1 MAFHVQ
7 GLERHEQPNPYGY
20 DEAAKAQKQR
30 WLKELAD
37 LYPDVNALWREWV
50 YDLCVNTPPDE
61 LEAMK
66 RRVKARSH
74 WTVPPSYLVLWK
86 LPQMVSRVV

>member
-1 MAFHVQ
+1 MPVQ

-20 DEAAKAQKQR
+20 DEAATAQKQR

-37 LYPDVNALWREWV
+37 LYPDVNALWREWL
-50 YDLCVNTPPDE
+50 YDLCVNTPPHE

-66 RRVKARSH
+66 RRVEASG
-74 WTVPPSYLVLWK
+74 
-86 LPQMVSRVV
+86 Q

>member
-1 MAFHVQ
+1 MTFHVQ

-30 WLKELAD
+30 WLKEL
-37 LYPDVNALWREWV
+37 YPDVNALWREWV

-66 RRVKARSH
+66 RRVEASGQ
-74 WTVPPSYLVLWK
+74 SL
-86 LPQMVSRVV
+86 SRALSKGCLLTHKDATQTW

>member
-66 RRVKARSH
+66 RRIKASA
-74 WTVPPSYLVLWK
+74 
-86 LPQMVSRVV
+86 Q